1 MAEEEWPRG
10 ERYDKTAKREAGAR
24 SCESLQSKIKNLD
37 LILSS
42 KGNCQCGLVLGGMI
56 YELHVERP
64 TLLCGTCIV

>member
-1 MAEEEWPRG
+1 MTRQQRG
-10 ERYDKTAKREAGAR
+10 RQGHR

-64 TLLCGTCIV
+64 TCYVGPGTVGQQERTEARE